1 MPIGNV
7 SRDSGPQRR
16 DSFRPPWVKDKDTET
31 PPPWTQKKLKPVETI
46 TKTSPTENDEVP
58 AIKPLKPVLKKQST
72 IRDKPENGASE
83 TVEENLVKPSAA
95 KQADKASKPA
105 DDKPRFT
112 KSALK
117 AAAKT
122 EDTVNEK
129 VPEKSS
135 LRSVRTIDDKVKEK
149 SVTIVDRKSD
159 RNGTEKANSA
169 INDKLLNDRGSILK
183 DSKPSVRLTI
193 DKQDNKPERPFNK
206 VTISDKSP
214 TKDGEP
220 VLKKLLIDKS
230 KTNSIDKAPLKTVV
244 PEKPITKIVTIGK
257 SNAKEEPEKQLKP
270 FEKPATKVITPEK
283 PVTKV
288 VIPEKSANK
297 VSVNNKAP
305 PKTPVANDKSAS
317 KTSVE
322 KPSDKN
328 KVETA
333 KAETPSKL
341 EKTDKVEENTKMATK
356 PPTPLDKT
364 PSKLPPRKPPLAK
377 APSKDDVGVKKWRD
391 PLHERVKENIDKT
404 LANEIPK
411 GHTLTK
417 NESLRSLLKPT
428 PPPMPP
434 PLPPKMPPP
443 PEFKKAPLDPD
454 KLKRIEQLRS
464 RPRKRPDWSD
474 MMKEVEQGRKLKHVV
489 CNDRSNPIIT
499 KSTIL
504 KDKGQFI
511 FESEE
516 PNSHN
521 ELLKEITKGIKLKKT
536 KTNDRSKPNLEGL
549 RKFRRQMTIEEQVQ
563 KSMSQANLAAS
574 PSGAALAE
582 GSTAPVPPEEEEIDE
597 MDDIDKVRD
606 DLQSTKQLLAMEL
619 RTKEAQEREIKRLL
633 TRIQNLEAE
642 VARERAIIKQ
652 EQHKTVISVTD
663 AYDERLVTSL
673 KMEVEK
679 AKETADNLEK
689 QYLQAAEERDT
700 ALTELEEVKRKNGE
714 LEKKLEQALSNKFDD
729 MDESQEPL
737 SYYQKRQL
745 DFEKQCRLL
754 NIDINSPEAEELR
767 KNTSKADANNNDAYT
782 NAAFTN
788 KDDEGIMPTNMGSR
802 RSSHA
807 VRQLSVTKDD
817 SFEEEE
823 DSTEEE
829 EESEEKKQ
837 KRMEKEVRNMRN
849 KIRHLKEKQDH
860 MKKERMG
867 FKMALKNQQA
877 ALKEEKRKYKELKRE
892 VDKMAA
898 MMKEVG
904 SEDEDEEEEE
914 EEESEEEKKS
924 ETEEESETET
934 EQDTESETESESE
947 PEDAPLPNKR
957 ENLQKRMKRHE
968 TRVNA
973 LKKGNALLMANV
985 DRLKDD
991 VLKQREESV
1000 TLQKELDSLIDD
1012 LE

>member
-1 MPIGNV
+1 MKI
-7 SRDSGPQRR
+7 
-16 DSFRPPWVKDKDTET
+16 E
-31 PPPWTQKKLKPVETI
+31 KPV
-46 TKTSPTENDEVP
+46 
-58 AIKPLKPVLKKQST
+58 
-72 IRDKPENGASE
+72 
-83 TVEENLVKPSAA
+83 
-95 KQADKASKPA
+95 
-105 DDKPRFT
+105 
-112 KSALK
+112 
-117 AAAKT
+117 
-122 EDTVNEK
+122 
-129 VPEKSS
+129 
-135 LRSVRTIDDKVKEK
+135 
-149 SVTIVDRKSD
+149 
-159 RNGTEKANSA
+159 
-169 INDKLLNDRGSILK
+169 
-183 DSKPSVRLTI
+183 
-193 DKQDNKPERPFNK
+193 
-206 VTISDKSP
+206 
-214 TKDGEP
+214 
-220 VLKKLLIDKS
+220 
-230 KTNSIDKAPLKTVV
+230 
-244 PEKPITKIVTIGK
+244 TKI
-257 SNAKEEPEKQLKP
+257 
-270 FEKPATKVITPEK
+270 EKPATKIEKPVTNKVPSKTASIEKTTNRLTKTAEVDKPAPKVTTIDKPTNKVVEK
-283 PVTKV
+283 PVTKAASKEEV
-288 VIPEKSANK
+288 NKSA
-297 VSVNNKAP
+297 
-305 PKTPVANDKSAS
+305 DKES
-317 KTSVE
+317 
-322 KPSDKN
+322 
-328 KVETA
+328 
-333 KAETPSKL
+333 
-341 EKTDKVEENTKMATK
+341 KMATK
-356 PPTPLDKT
+356 PPTPMEKT
-364 PSKLPPRKPPLAK
+364 PSKVLRKPPLQK
-377 APSKDDVGVKKWRD
+377 QPSKDEVSIKKWRD
-391 PLHERVKENIDKT
+391 PLLERVKENIDKT
-404 LANEIPK
+404 LANDIPK

-434 PLPPKMPPP
+434 PMPPKLPPP
-443 PEFKKAPLDPD
+443 PEFKKAPIDPE

-474 MMKEVEQGRKLKHVV
+474 MMKEVEQGKKLRHVE
-489 CNDRSNPIIT
+489 CNDRSSPIIT
-499 KSTIL
+499 RAAVVKN
-504 KDKGQFI
+504 KDQFI
-511 FESEE
+511 FESEK

-521 ELLKEITKGIKLKKT
+521 ELLREITKGVKLKKT

-563 KSMSQANLAAS
+563 KSMSQANLVAS
-574 PSGAALAE
+574 PSGANVAE
-582 GSTAPVPPEEEEIDE
+582 GVPAPVPDEEEIDE

-663 AYDERLVTSL
+663 AYDERLVTNL

-700 ALTELEEVKRKNGE
+700 ALTELEEVKRKNSE
-714 LEKKLEQALSNKFDD
+714 LEKKLEQAMS
-729 MDESQEPL
+729 
-737 SYYQKRQL
+737 
-745 DFEKQCRLL
+745 
-754 NIDINSPEAEELR
+754 
-767 KNTSKADANNNDAYT
+767 
-782 NAAFTN
+782 
-788 KDDEGIMPTNMGSR
+788 GIMPTAVGSR
-802 RSSHA
+802 RASHA
-807 VRQLSVTKDD
+807 IKQLSVTKDD
-817 SFEEEE
+817 SFEEEPE
-823 DSTEEE
+823 SEEEE

-904 SEDEDEEEEE
+904 SEDDEDEEEE

-924 ETEEESETET
+924 ESEEEESETET

-947 PEDAPLPNKR
+947 PEDAPLPNKK
-957 ENLQKRMKRHE
+957 ENLTKRVKRHE
-968 TRVNA
+968 TRVHA

-991 VLKQREESV
+991 VLKQREESM